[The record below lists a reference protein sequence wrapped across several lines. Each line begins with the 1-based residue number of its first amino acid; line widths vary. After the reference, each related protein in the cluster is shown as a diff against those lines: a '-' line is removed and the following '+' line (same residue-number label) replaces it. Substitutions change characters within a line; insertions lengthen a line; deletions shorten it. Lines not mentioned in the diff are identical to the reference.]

1 MPAAATT
8 SRALAEFPNLES
20 MRTLSPS
27 EERTVRYATIGI
39 SIYLALFVGIKVFKF
54 FAHQR
59 ADYLQMVA
67 EARQLKLDTGLEAD
81 QAALIKKLMGD
92 FHLDPATLSTNSTV
106 ADASAAIQKAA
117 MGGGIGLGSIRES
130 AGRSSARELATIQFD
145 GSGQV
150 AAVVSFL
157 HQLPLLGYPLVIDSV
172 QITADVMQPGQI
184 KLNVTVIV
192 LDFDQWK
199 KGEATHA

>member
-8 SRALAEFPNLES
+8 RRALAESPNLEF

-27 EERTVRYATIGI
+27 EKRTVRYATIGI

-106 ADASAAIQKAA
+106 AGASAAIQKAA

-157 HQLPLLGYPLVIDSV
+157 HQLPLLGYPIVIDSV

-199 KGEATHA
+199 KVEVTHA